1 MSAGVHFLKF
11 VLQASVACQMQLAVR
26 LWSLVAHVHECLP
39 ANMTLC
45 CDLGTRAPPACCRFT
60 TLLPFHQPASV
71 PTFSFSDVDN
81 LQTIK
86 SSTLNSLQQ
95 LPENLRSLLTRSIA
109 RPAGGLP
116 RIATAASI
124 GAAAAA
130 GAVAGASVHAV
141 GSNLPHSPGAVAAA
155 AAPRALRASRRPTS
169 GSTPTKG
176 PQLLASTVSP
186 RKPAEGPAPVPSG
199 ASAPALFSIGSA
211 SADVLA
217 ALLSQDKPPVPRR
230 TSSSR
235 SLRAKMADVRRQGS
249 EALRVPLLESE
260 QEGECSG
267 SPWPAAQQ
275 AQQAQHEAQHG
286 RQPAEGLEA
295 LLKARQDEQI
305 RRMLSPPPGTAGADG
320 DSRAAGGSGGGDGG
334 LASSAAQG
342 RPRRVSWEDRAPQ
355 QAQQDGSSAPLHMG
369 SPFAAARPGRVAASE
384 ADEPD
389 LEAQQAQQGQ
399 QAQQQRAQR
408 RVGWQE

>member
-1 MSAGVHFLKF
+1 MCTS
-11 VLQASVACQMQLAVR
+11 ACQQAWPCVVISEHALHAAAVSR
-26 LWSLVAHVHECLP
+26 HRCQFIR
-39 ANMTLC
+39 C
-45 CDLGTRAPPACCRFT
+45 QGRFT
-60 TLLPFHQPASV
+60 NPSPSLPPN
-71 PTFSFSDVDN
+71 PTDVDN

-130 GAVAGASVHAV
+130 GAVAGASVHAM

-155 AAPRALRASRRPTS
+155 AATSALLASRRPTS

-176 PQLLASTVSP
+176 PQLLASTLSP
-186 RKPAEGPAPVPSG
+186 RQPAEGPAPVPSG

-217 ALLSQDKPPVPRR
+217 VLLSQDKPPVPRR

-260 QEGECSG
+260 QEGEGGG
-267 SPWPAAQQ
+267 SPWHAEQQ
-275 AQQAQHEAQHG
+275 AQQAQHEAQQG
-286 RQPAEGLEA
+286 GQPEEELEA
-295 LLKARQDEQI
+295 LLKARQEEQI
-305 RRMLSPPPGTAGADG
+305 RRMLSPPHGAPGADG
-320 DSRAAGGSGGGDGG
+320 DSRSSAAGGSGRGDDG

-342 RPRRVSWEDRAPQ
+342 RPRQVSWEDRAPQ

-369 SPFAAARPGRVAASE
+369 SPFAAARPGRIAASE

-389 LEAQQAQQGQ
+389 LEAQQAK
-399 QAQQQRAQR
+399 QQRAQR